1 MEVTKLISRIQDH
14 VTVRRVFGEPITVDG
29 VTVVPVARVAA
40 GGGGGEGS
48 GPGVRGDGGS
58 ATGGDHTGEGQAE
71 GLGAGFGM
79 AASPAGVYVIKEGK
93 VSWEPALDINRIV
106 LGGQIVA
113 VVALLTLRAIVRSRA
128 KARAGAHGAPR
139 RGR

>member
-1 MEVTKLISRIQDH
+1 MEVMKLISRIHDD

-48 GPGVRGDGGS
+48 GPGVRGDGESG
-58 ATGGDHTGEGQAE
+58 AGGDRTGDAQAE
-71 GLGAGFGM
+71 GSGAGFGM
-79 AASPAGVYVIKEGK
+79 AATPAGVYVIKEGK
-93 VSWEPALDINRIV
+93 VRWEPALDINRIV

-113 VVALLTLRAIVRSRA
+113 VVALLTLRAIARSRA
-128 KARAGAHGAPR
+128 RAHAHGAPR